1 MKITLFI
8 PILLLLIVSPVFG
21 QLSDKTGL
29 LTRLDVDV
37 SGHTFEVVTVS
48 NFKILDHE
56 FDKDE
61 KRLTI
66 FANSGLENNLG
77 EVTIPKNLLGGN
89 FTFYLNDVQVTQ
101 ESKSNNRISFITLN
115 FTGTGDNKIDII
127 GTNALIG
134 VKEIEI
140 TLTDNEQDNSDD
152 NAGGGCLI
160 ATATFGSELA
170 PKVQKLRELR
180 DNKLMQTESGKNFMN
195 SFNHFYYSFSPQI
208 ADYQRQ
214 NPTFNELVK
223 VGITP
228 MLNSLSLLNY
238 AETESEVLTIGLSL
252 IILNTGVYFALP
264 AIVIVGIKNL
274 FFKHNP

>member
-1 MKITLFI
+1 M
-8 PILLLLIVSPVFG
+8 IVSPVFG

-48 NFKILDHE
+48 NFEILDHE

-180 DNKLMQTESGKNFMN
+180 DNKLMQTESGENFMN